1 MNCKD
6 SRQAIVL
13 EHYDEL
19 PDKAGKRLEDHIRA
33 CPDCAADR
41 AETRRVLA
49 LVTARH
55 TESVPEFDPEA
66 SWRMIRAGIPSPRPA
81 RRPFPPPIP
90 GWAWAGA
97 GLALVLVAGILIGR
111 FGFQSDPNPM
121 SARGGETVSVA
132 APAAAPAPSIRPA
145 LSSHLA
151 DLRPVLLDFANSARK
166 GTPGP
171 EIVID
176 QRLLRG
182 LLLQNILLRRALN
195 GNDPAAAEL
204 LDDLDLVLKEILNGK
219 GPGGATPAQVRNLIL
234 DRSILFRMQ
243 ILKTT

>member
-6 SRQAIVL
+6 ARQAIVL

-19 PDKAGKRLEDHIRA
+19 PDEAGKRLEEHIRA

-41 AETRRVLA
+41 TETRRVLA
-49 LVTARH
+49 LVTARR
-55 TESVPEFDPEA
+55 TEFVPEFDPEP
-66 SWRMIRAGIPSPRPA
+66 SWRMIRAGIQSPQPA
-81 RRPFPPPIP
+81 GRFFLAPIP
-90 GWAWAGA
+90 RWAWAGA
-97 GLALVLVAGILIGR
+97 GLAFVLVAGILIGR
-111 FGFQSDPNPM
+111 FGFQSAPDPM
-121 SARGGETVSVA
+121 AARGEETVSVA
-132 APAAAPAPSIRPA
+132 APAATPAPSIRPA
-145 LSSHLA
+145 LASHLE
-151 DLRPVLLDFANSARK
+151 DLRPVLLDFANSVRK
-166 GTPGP
+166 ETPGP

-182 LLLQNILLRRALN
+182 LLLQNILLRRALD

-219 GPGGATPAQVRNLIL
+219 GPGGASPAQVRDLIL